1 MARTESG
8 TRAAIGGNTVIAF
21 LEAGIQIA
29 ESNHTPDIGEDG
41 FETEPK
47 AELRERKVT
56 VLV

>member
-1 MARTESG
+1 M
-8 TRAAIGGNTVIAF
+8 IAF